1 MRFVNLALITGAM
14 LASVS
19 AAQAADGGSVTGE
32 VNINGSVANRCL
44 FTLPSETISVGELAN
59 GGADSSTGK
68 LNTSKLDG
76 ESRTLV
82 GWCNGTAASMT
93 VEALPLLNTSY
104 SGTVPAGF
112 ETRINYTAAALAN
125 GETATDSSSVGG
137 TGSAVNVGM
146 FSGDVV
152 VTLSGSATPGNG
164 LLVAGAYSGQVLVTL
179 SPNVEL

>member
-1 MRFVNLALITGAM
+1 MRLVNLALITGVM
-14 LASVS
+14 FASAS
-19 AAQAADGGSVTGE
+19 AAQAADTSSVTG
-32 VNINGSVANRCL
+32 VVDINGSVANRCL
-44 FTLPSETISVGELAN
+44 FTLPSDVISVGELAN
-59 GGADSSTGK
+59 GGSDASTGK
-68 LNTSKLDG
+68 LNPSKLNG
-76 ESRTLV
+76 ESRTLT

-112 ETRINYTAAALAN
+112 ETRIDYSAAALAN
-125 GETATDSSSVGG
+125 GQTATDSSSVGG

-146 FSGDVV
+146 FAGDVV
-152 VTLSGSATPGNG
+152 VTLSGSATPANG